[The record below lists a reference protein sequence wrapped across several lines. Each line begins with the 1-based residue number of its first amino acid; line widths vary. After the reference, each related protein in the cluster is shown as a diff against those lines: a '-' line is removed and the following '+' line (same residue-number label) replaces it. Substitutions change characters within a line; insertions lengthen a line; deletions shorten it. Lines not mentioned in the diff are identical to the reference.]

1 MFHSRQRIPG
11 MDCFVFIIT
20 TVSVYVGIRA
30 DVQDLTAY
38 EEIECSH
45 FHSNVALA
53 VNKQEEIRFIAK
65 SHAG

>member
-1 MFHSRQRIPG
+1 MWAIKADH
-11 MDCFVFIIT
+11 
-20 TVSVYVGIRA
+20 VY
-30 DVQDLTAY
+30 VQDLTAY

-53 VNKQEEIRFIAK
+53 VNKQEEIRFVAK